1 MKISIIAGSHR
12 KDSQSAKVGKYI
24 QKRLLDLGLCE
35 NAYLLD
41 LGKQEIPFWD
51 EGVWQ
56 GEEKWQQAWK
66 PVEKELDE
74 SDAFVIIS
82 PEWAGMVPAKL
93 KNFFLLTPA
102 TVVGHKAALI
112 VAVSASL
119 GGSFPVAELRNSSYK
134 NNRICYIPEHIIV
147 RDVADVLNEEE
158 NPNNRSDAYLRGRID
173 FSLALLKQYAV
184 ALKSVRESGLID
196 YSKYA
201 YGM

>member
-1 MKISIIAGSHR
+1 MKISIISGSHR
-12 KDSQSAKVGKYI
+12 KDSQSAKVGKHI
-24 QKRLLDLGLCE
+24 QKRLLALGLCE
-35 NAYLLD
+35 SVYFLD
-41 LGKQEIPFWD
+41 LGKEEIPFWD
-51 EGVWQ
+51 EGLWQ

-74 SDAFVIIS
+74 SDAFVVIS
-82 PEWAGMVPAKL
+82 PEWSGMVPAKL
-93 KNFFLLTPA
+93 KNFFLLTPPN
-102 TVVGHKAALI
+102 VVGHKAALI

-119 GGSFPVAELRNSSYK
+119 GGSFPVAELRTSSYK

-158 NPNNRSDAYLRGRID
+158 NQDKRADAYLRGRID
-173 FSLALLKQYAV
+173 FSLSLLKQYAV
-184 ALKSVRESGLID
+184 ALKSVRESGIID